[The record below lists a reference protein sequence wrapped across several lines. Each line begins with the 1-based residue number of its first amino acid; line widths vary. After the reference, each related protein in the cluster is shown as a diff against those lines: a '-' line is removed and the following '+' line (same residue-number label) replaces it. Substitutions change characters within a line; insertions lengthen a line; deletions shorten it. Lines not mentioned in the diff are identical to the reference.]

1 MLNREVKKRI
11 DDIHDL
17 LVGKL
22 PLPSERLE
30 LITISLIYKFMDDM
44 DERSTK
50 IGGNRSYF
58 KGGLLKYSWR
68 KILAYKPKSQENA
81 ADLLVANF
89 NKAIKAISEA
99 PDIPEFFQSIF
110 RNSSVTLKDGRIL
123 KAFMDEISSFEYSNS
138 EELGNAYEYMLLTF
152 GNQKDIGAFRTPRH
166 IIDFIVEIV
175 QPHKSDKILDPA
187 CGTSGFLISAWNYI
201 RRSNT
206 SSQNMDNPE
215 HWGDT
220 LSTEENTLLASQIQG
235 YDNTPLM
242 VRLSKVN
249 MFLHKIKDPQVNEYD
264 TISSERRWNEKFDCI
279 LANPPF
285 MTPKGGVK
293 PHNKFKI
300 KARKSEL
307 LFCDYIME
315 HLKPGGK
322 AGFIVPEGI
331 ITNSSNN
338 HFIEFRKW
346 AVNEMGLWAVVSLP
360 TGVFQPYAGVKTS
373 ILFFDRTLA
382 RTGKSIML
390 LKIDN
395 DGYSLNT
402 ARGEVIGSDLPSAT
416 KLLLAFKHKLISGQ
430 NDQLTKDSLNFS
442 KTKFEY
448 SIIPREDF
456 AKLDPYRATSTA
468 WDICYKSLHRL
479 DKAYEEYNNADK
491 STPIKADRQLE
502 LLNKIIEQFTENT
515 GYVTLSEGS
524 FSKDKKAK
532 FEFIALANPVNDTKL
547 KAYFESNLK
556 EQAIICGEQ
565 SPVSEIETS
574 YKLPTLIFEAL
585 ENKREYSLSLER
597 QNGIS
602 PVFSEYDFVR
612 LGDNELFNILSGGTP
627 DTNESEYWNGQIPWA
642 TLVDLPASNFFTSI
656 SHTQRNITEKGLTN
670 SAAKIIPVN
679 SIIVSTR
686 ATIGRIAINLVE
698 MATNQGFKNIVIK
711 DFSRVDTHFVAY
723 IMTALVD
730 QMVQMASGAV
740 FKEISKSN
748 FSNLE
753 IPLPSLKIQKQIITE
768 LNSYQRVIDGCN
780 SIIEN
785 FVPVFDINPDWP
797 FVKLNDI
804 CTKISDGTHFK
815 PNYTVDGFKF
825 LSAKNVV
832 GKVIDWN
839 DIKYVDEAQHLQLSK
854 RVKPQRNDVLLAKNG
869 TTGVAAIVDSDE
881 EFDIYV
887 SLALLRPNQMVIP
900 KFLLYMINS
909 GYVKQQFNSR
919 LKGVGVPNL
928 HLIEIK
934 DIDIPLPSIE
944 EQNEIIKELEPQ
956 FEFVVQAFL
965 IKNKMEL
972 KIRQIVNSLW
982 NKE

>member
-44 DERSTK
+44 DERSIK
-50 IGGNRSYF
+50 IGGGRGYF
-58 KGGLLKYSWR
+58 KGGLLKHSWR
-68 KILAYKPKSQENA
+68 KIAAYKPKSQENA
-81 ADLLVANF
+81 ADQLVTNF

-123 KAFMDEISSFEYSNS
+123 KAFMDAISEFEYSNS

-166 IIDFIVEIV
+166 IIDFIVEVV

-206 SSQNMDNPE
+206 STQNIANPD

-220 LSTEENTLLASQIQG
+220 LTNEENTLLASHIQG

-249 MFLHKIKDPQVNEYD
+249 MFLHKIKDPQINEYD
-264 TISSERRWNEKFDCI
+264 TISSEKRWNEKFDCI

-338 HFIEFRKW
+338 HFVEFRKW

-373 ILFFDRTLA
+373 ILFFDRSIA
-382 RTGKSIML
+382 RTGRSIML
-390 LKIDN
+390 LKIEN
-395 DGYSLNT
+395 DGFSLNT
-402 ARGEVIGSDLPSAT
+402 ARNEIAGSELPEAIQILLKFKQVQFQEQNNLTVNADL
-416 KLLLAFKHKLISGQ
+416 
-430 NDQLTKDSLNFS
+430 DFS
-442 KTKFEY
+442 QSKVQF
-448 SIIPREDF
+448 SIVPREDF

-468 WDICYKSLHRL
+468 WDVCRKELKNL
-479 DKAYEEYNNADK
+479 EKAFSIFNEAVK
-491 STPIKADRQLE
+491 TTPLQISRQFE
-502 LLNKIIEQFTENT
+502 LLGKACECFTQHT
-515 GYVTLSEGS
+515 GYPLPDIKKIKTASKQGKKQLKCPVDEVQLKS
-524 FSKDKKAK
+524 F
-532 FEFIALANPVNDTKL
+532 FETEI
-547 KAYFESNLK
+547 K
-556 EQAIICGEQ
+556 EQAIYFGNL
-565 SPVSEIETS
+565 SPILEVDNGF
-574 YKLPTLIFEAL
+574 KLPHPIEIAL
-585 ENKREYSLSLER
+585 NKEREYNLSIDIRNILASSESIVDKVSLGDLLKIEYGKSLKKGIRSDGEYPVYGSNGVIGYHKEYYVSSPFIVIGR
-597 QNGIS
+597 KGSAGSVCYSTQNGWPIDTS
-602 PVFSEYDFVR
+602 FYIKQEKEDR
-612 LGDNELFNILSGGTP
+612 ILTRFAYYLLNS
-627 DTNESEYWNGQIPWA
+627 
-642 TLVDLPASNFFTSI
+642 LDLMRYNNSVGVPGIN
-656 SHTQRNITEKGLTN
+656 RNDLNKIT
-670 SAAKIIPVN
+670 IPVP
-679 SIIVSTR
+679 SIKMQKKIV
-686 ATIGRIAINLVE
+686 A
-698 MATNQGFKNIVIK
+698 
-711 DFSRVDTHFVAY
+711 
-723 IMTALVD
+723 
-730 QMVQMASGAV
+730 
-740 FKEISKSN
+740 
-748 FSNLE
+748 
-753 IPLPSLKIQKQIITE
+753 E
-768 LNSYQRVIDGCN
+768 LNGYQSVIDGCD
-780 SIIEN
+780 SIISN
-785 FVPVFDINPDWP
+785 FSPEINLKPEWP
-797 FVKLNDI
+797 LVKLKSM
-804 CTKISDGTHFK
+804 CKKISDGTHLK
-815 PNYTVDGFKF
+815 PNYTTSGYKF

-832 GKVIDWN
+832 GKIIDWS
-839 DIKYVDEAQHLQLSK
+839 DVKYIDELQHIQLSK
-854 RVKPQRNDVLLAKNG
+854 RVNPRRNDILLAKNG

-887 SLALLRPNQMVIP
+887 SLAMLRANHLVIP
-900 KFLLYMINS
+900 RFLLYIINS
-909 GYVKQQFNSR
+909 PFVKQQFNSR

-928 HLIEIK
+928 HLVEIK

-944 EQNEIIKELEPQ
+944 EQSIIINELEPQ
-956 FEFVVQAFL
+956 FEFLVQAFQ
-965 IKNKMEL
+965 IKTKMEL
-972 KIRQIVNSLW
+972 KIKQVVSSLW
-982 NKE
+982 NRE

>member
-68 KILAYKPKSQENA
+68 KIVAYKPKSQENA
-81 ADLLVANF
+81 ADLLVTNF
-89 NKAIKAISEA
+89 NKAINAISEA

-373 ILFFDRTLA
+373 ILFFDRSMA
-382 RTGKSIML
+382 RTSKSIML

-402 ARGEVIGSDLPSAT
+402 ARGEVLGSDLPSAT
-416 KLLLAFKHKLISGQ
+416 KLLLAFKHTHSSEQ
-430 NDQLTKDSLNFS
+430 NDLKFKKSLDII
-442 KTKFEY
+442 KTKFQY
-448 SIIPREDF
+448 SIVPREDF
-456 AKLDPYRATSTA
+456 AKIDPYRATSTA
-468 WDICYKSLHRL
+468 WDICRKSLKNL
-479 DKAYEEYNNADK
+479 DKAFTTFNESVK
-491 STPIKADRQLE
+491 STSLQLGRQFEILIKAFEVFTNQTGYSLPE
-502 LLNKIIEQFTENT
+502 IKKNKIA
-515 GYVTLSEGS
+515 
-524 FSKDKKAK
+524 SKQWEKKMIVPLDEALLKLYFDK
-532 FEFIALANPVNDTKL
+532 EI
-547 KAYFESNLK
+547 K
-556 EQAIICGEQ
+556 EQVILYGQQ
-565 SPVSEIETS
+565 SPISGKIIANNLS
-574 YKLPTLIFEAL
+574 SSIIDAL
-585 ENKREYSLSLER
+585 ESKREYVLNIDR
-597 QNGIS
+597 NKGIVIES
-602 PVFSEYDFVR
+602 NYPLLRVED
-612 LGDNELFNILSGGTP
+612 LCLKIISGGTP
-627 DTNESEYWNGQIPWA
+627 PTAVKEYWNGKIPW
-642 TLVDLPASNFFTSI
+642 I
-656 SHTQRNITEKGLTN
+656 SSADILGIDKISPRKFISEKALN
-670 SAAKIIPVN
+670 ESAANLLPKGNLIVVTRVGLGKLALNYSDICFSQDSMGLIINKELIIPEFLAYTLQKEVQKFKT
-679 SIIVSTR
+679 SSR
-686 ATIGRIAINLVE
+686 GATIQGV
-698 MATNQGFKNIVIK
+698 TKNQ
-711 DFSRVDTHFVAY
+711 
-723 IMTALVD
+723 L
-730 QMVQMASGAV
+730 
-740 FKEISKSN
+740 
-748 FSNLE
+748 
-753 IPLPSLKIQKQIITE
+753 TE
-768 LNSYQRVIDGCN
+768 LFIPIPPLNIQQQFVDVLICYQKVIDGCCA
-780 SIIEN
+780 IIEN
-785 FVPVFDINPDWP
+785 FIPVFNFKPEWP
-797 FVKLNDI
+797 LVKLNDI
-804 CTKISDGTHFK
+804 CSKISDGTHLK
-815 PNYTVDGFKF
+815 PNYTISGYKF

-832 GKVIDWN
+832 GKVIDWV
-839 DIKYVDEAQHLQLSK
+839 DTKYIDEWQHIQLSK
-854 RVKPQRNDVLLAKNG
+854 RVKPQRNDILLAKNG

-887 SLALLRPNQMVIP
+887 SLALLRANQLVIP
-900 KFLLYMINS
+900 KFLLYMLNS
-909 GYVKQQFNSR
+909 EYVKRQFNSR

-934 DIDIPLPSIE
+934 DIDIPLPPIE

-956 FEFVVQAFL
+956 FEFLVQAFQ

-972 KIRQIVNSLW
+972 KIKQIVSSLW

>member
-44 DERSTK
+44 DERSIK
-50 IGGNRSYF
+50 IGGGRGYF
-58 KGGLLKYSWR
+58 KGGLLKHSWR
-68 KILAYKPKSQENA
+68 KIAAYKPKSQENA
-81 ADLLVANF
+81 ADQLVTNF

-123 KAFMDEISSFEYSNS
+123 KAFMDAISEFEYSNS

-166 IIDFIVEIV
+166 IIDFIVEVV

-206 SSQNMDNPE
+206 STQNIANPD

-220 LSTEENTLLASQIQG
+220 LTNEENTLLASHIQG

-249 MFLHKIKDPQVNEYD
+249 MFLHKIKDPQINEYD
-264 TISSERRWNEKFDCI
+264 TISSEKRWNEKFDCI

-338 HFIEFRKW
+338 HFVEFRKW

-373 ILFFDRTLA
+373 ILFFDRSIA
-382 RTGKSIML
+382 RTGRSIML
-390 LKIDN
+390 LKIEN
-395 DGYSLNT
+395 DGFSLNT
-402 ARGEVIGSDLPSAT
+402 ARNEIAGSELPEAIQILLKFKQVQFQEQNNLTVNADL
-416 KLLLAFKHKLISGQ
+416 
-430 NDQLTKDSLNFS
+430 DFS
-442 KTKFEY
+442 QSKVQF
-448 SIIPREDF
+448 SIVPREDF

-468 WDICYKSLHRL
+468 WDVCRKELKNL
-479 DKAYEEYNNADK
+479 EKAFSIFNEAVK
-491 STPIKADRQLE
+491 TTPLQISRQFE
-502 LLNKIIEQFTENT
+502 LLGKACECFTQHT
-515 GYVTLSEGS
+515 GYPLPDIKKIKTASKQGKKQLKCPVDEVQLKS
-524 FSKDKKAK
+524 FFDN
-532 FEFIALANPVNDTKL
+532 EI
-547 KAYFESNLK
+547 K
-556 EQAIICGEQ
+556 EQVIICGKQ
-565 SPVSEIETS
+565 SPITETETP
-574 YKLPTLIFEAL
+574 YKLPELIIEAL
-585 ENKREYSLSLER
+585 DNKREYSLSLDR
-597 QNGIS
+597 QNGINPMVS
-602 PVFSEYDFVR
+602 DYDFVR
-612 LGDNELFNILSGGTP
+612 LGDKELFDILSGGTP
-627 DTNESEYWNGQIPWA
+627 DTNEPEFWNGSVPWA
-642 TLVDLPASNFFTSI
+642 TLVDLPSSNFFTTI
-656 SHTQRNITEKGLTN
+656 SHTQRNITDKGLSN
-670 SAAKIIPVN
+670 SAAKIVPVN

-686 ATIGRIAINLVE
+686 ATIGRIAINTVE
-698 MATNQGFKNIVIK
+698 MTTNQGFKNIVVK
-711 DFSRVDTHFVAY
+711 DFSKVNTHYIAY
-723 IMTALVD
+723 LMTALVD
-730 QMVQMASGAV
+730 QMNQLASGAV
-740 FKEISKSN
+740 FKEISKAN

-753 IPLPSLKIQKQIITE
+753 IPLPPLKIQNQIVTE

-780 SIIEN
+780 IILENYSHNPEIDLNINKAELIRIGECCHIISGGTPSTKNPSFWNGDIPFVTSADIEN
-785 FVPVFDINPDWP
+785 VFKITPRR
-797 FVKLNDI
+797 FMSHEGVKE
-804 CTKISDGTHFK
+804 
-815 PNYTVDGFKF
+815 
-825 LSAKNVV
+825 SAANLLPAGNVLV
-832 GKVIDWN
+832 VTRVGLGKVAFNSFELAYSQDCLGLILKD
-839 DIKYVDEAQHLQLSK
+839 DKLLPRYLCLVVSQFAEHIKSI
-854 RVKPQRNDVLLAKNG
+854 G
-869 TTGVAAIVDSDE
+869 TGVTI
-881 EFDIYV
+881 
-887 SLALLRPNQMVIP
+887 
-900 KFLLYMINS
+900 
-909 GYVKQQFNSR
+909 
-919 LKGVGVPNL
+919 KG
-928 HLIEIK
+928 ITKK
-934 DIDIPLPSIE
+934 DISNLEIPLLPMETQLKIVQQAENEYNTIE
-944 EQNEIIKELEPQ
+944 GCIMLKT
-956 FEFVVQAFL
+956 
-965 IKNKMEL
+965 KMEL
-972 KIRQIVNSLW
+972 KIKQIVSSLW